1 MYRVKIYIFFKKMDN
16 AEDENLRE
24 RILRAYSTP
33 GHPVAFSAP
42 HTVAKFFNI
51 SQSLAKKI
59 LEHDE
64 GYTIH
69 REYKQPKFY
78 NPFYVHGRR
87 EQVQGDLI
95 DVSRI
100 AASNNSI
107 KFLLLLIDVFS
118 KKIWVYPLKN
128 KSATSME
135 RVIRSWLES
144 IDVKP
149 VRLATDRGLEF
160 RNQRLQNI
168 LTLNN
173 VEWQALGGT
182 MKAAVAE
189 RANKTIQIL
198 IYKYLTEK
206 ETTRYDDVLQ
216 RLVETYNKRGHRSLN
231 GMSPQ
236 NADLPRNE
244 NEIRA
249 IHHARY
255 EKIAQKRK
263 SHLPY
268 KVGDLVRIKTQ
279 AKKISSSSRAYAEQ
293 FKGEYFRVVRINR
306 TLPIAMYHLRSL
318 DTGEMIE
325 GGFYAQELQ
334 RQRGNVYKIERVL
347 RRRVRRGV
355 REIYVKWK
363 NFGPQW
369 NEWIPEANVVAVY

>member
-1 MYRVKIYIFFKKMDN
+1 MDETD
-16 AEDENLRE
+16 EDGLRE

-33 GHPVAFSAP
+33 GHPVAYSAP
-42 HTVAKFFNI
+42 HTVAKYFNI
-51 SQSLAKKI
+51 SQSRAKKI
-59 LEHDE
+59 LEHNE
-64 GYTIH
+64 GYTVH
-69 REYKQPKFY
+69 REYKQPKFF

-95 DVSRI
+95 DVSRL
-100 AASNNSI
+100 AANNNNI
-107 KFLLLLIDVFS
+107 RFLLLLIDIFS
-118 KKIWVYPLKN
+118 KKIWLYPLKN

-135 RVIRSWLES
+135 RIVQTWLES
-144 IDVKP
+144 LDVKP
-149 VRLATDRGLEF
+149 DKLATDRGLEF
-160 RNQRLQNI
+160 RNQRVQNI
-168 LTLNN
+168 LASND

-198 IYKYLTEK
+198 IYKYLTKK
-206 ETTRYDDVLQ
+206 ETTRYVDVLQ
-216 RLVETYNKRGHRSLN
+216 RFVETYNKRGHRSLN
-231 GMSPQ
+231 GMCPQ
-236 NADLPRNE
+236 DADLPRNE
-244 NEIRA
+244 NEIKA

-263 SHLPY
+263 SYLPF

-334 RQRGNVYKIERVL
+334 HQRGNVYKIESVL
-347 RRRVRRGV
+347 NRRTRRGV

-363 NFGPQW
+363 DFGPQW
-369 NEWIPEANVVAVY
+369 NEWIPERNVVAVY